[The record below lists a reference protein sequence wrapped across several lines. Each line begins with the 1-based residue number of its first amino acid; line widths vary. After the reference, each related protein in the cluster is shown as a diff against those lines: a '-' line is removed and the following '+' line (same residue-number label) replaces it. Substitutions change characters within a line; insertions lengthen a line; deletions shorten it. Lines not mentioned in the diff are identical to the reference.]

1 MTSRHLT
8 EGSSSEGHQL
18 AVRVS
23 VSQRVLTRL
32 RGSTLTKF
40 ICVAATVFAICI
52 LSSWTLVAVKGTFNG
67 IQQFG

>member
-1 MTSRHLT
+1 MTSQHLN

-23 VSQRVLTRL
+23 VSQRVLKRL
-32 RGSTLTKF
+32 RGSTLTSLV
-40 ICVAATVFAICI
+40 CVAAIVLAICV